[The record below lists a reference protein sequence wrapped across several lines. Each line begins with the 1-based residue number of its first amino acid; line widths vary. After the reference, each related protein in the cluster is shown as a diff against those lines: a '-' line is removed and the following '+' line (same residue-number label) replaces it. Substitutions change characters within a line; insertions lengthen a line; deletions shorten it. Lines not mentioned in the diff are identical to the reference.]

1 MTRWIGQNRGFAA
14 ALALFLALYL
24 SYHLMHPR
32 GFSTAVLV
40 QNSNELVAIGLVA
53 MAETVP
59 VLLGGLA
66 LSVGA
71 IMTLTTCV
79 ASWLLNGTPTQIA
92 FGMIATLAVGTGV
105 GLLNSALSIMQ
116 MTEALR
122 QIIYGTVI
130 AGMLLIYGRG
140 TRVSE

>member
-71 IMTLTTCV
+71 IM
-79 ASWLLNGTPTQIA
+79 A
-92 FGMIATLAVGTGV
+92 LADLRGHPGGARQHPDRLRHAPPVPDLGTGV

-116 MTEALR
+116 MTKALR

-130 AGMLLIYGRG
+130 VGMLLIYGRG